1 VGGNVAATAVVLGVL
16 RHQLAGGSKE
26 VHAFLTRASIH
37 HWVTDIYQFQTT
49 EKGNFGT
56 LMAVQ
61 I

>member
-1 VGGNVAATAVVLGVL
+1 VVLGVL

-37 HWVTDIYQFQTT
+37 HWVTDTYQFQTT